1 MARASTETR
10 QLTDAERASI
20 DATNQ
25 QLLSQQTDLENTI
38 APGYRDLLAN
48 PGYTQAQQA
57 AITGASE
64 GALSSAFD
72 SLAENAANRLART
85 RNSAG
90 YADSLDQLTR
100 DQAQQSAATAQQTQ
114 IAFANRAQQNQL
126 SALQGLSGLYGVD
139 ASLLGRTLGIP
150 AELLGVRQR
159 ADGSSSASARIGFG
173 PIGLSFGFGG

>member
-1 MARASTETR
+1 MARASTQTR
-10 QLTDAERASI
+10 QLTDVERASI

-25 QLLSQQTDLENTI
+25 QLLSQQADLENTI
-38 APGYRDLLAN
+38 APAYQNLLSN

-64 GALSSAFD
+64 GALSSAFS
-72 SLAENAANRLART
+72 SLAQNASNRLART

-90 YADSLDQLTR
+90 YADSLDQLAR
-100 DQAQQSAATAQQTQ
+100 DQAQQSAATAQQNQ
-114 IAFANRAQQNQL
+114 IAFANKAQQNRL
-126 SALQGLSGLYGVD
+126 TALQGLSGLYGVD
-139 ASLLGRTLGIP
+139 ANLLGRTLGIP